1 MSSKAKR
8 VALYMRVSTEEQ
20 ARHGDSI
27 EAQRQALRQYAE
39 THNLN
44 VIGEYADEGISGQ
57 KPVRKRPALSEMLQE
72 VEADRVDLILF
83 TKLDRW
89 FRSVKL
95 YYQAQEVLDA
105 HKTAWR
111 AILEDYNTETADGTL
126 KVNIMLSVAQNEA
139 ERTSERIKFVFAD
152 KVRRGEPITGSL
164 PIGYRIETV
173 DGRKRVAKDPEKEEM
188 VNDIIQTYLR
198 TQSLRRTTIEI
209 NRKYEQHMDLITVKN
224 LLRNEMI
231 AGRYRDN
238 EVYCEPYITSE
249 EYEKIQGL
257 WQNNIKFNAKE
268 AYYFSSLIICP
279 ECGNKMSG
287 FRGITKRGQKQYR
300 YKKYRCSKSYKN
312 NICSFRRTTSENV
325 LEQMLLSQVED
336 DMEHVRSKAMHAKES
351 CQSVQIERRREEI
364 RQEMERISYVF
375 TKGRMEPEEYD
386 RRYDALE
393 RELAELKKPEKP
405 DVPKPLPKGWR
416 QMYDDLDAA
425 GKQQFWRR
433 IVREIH
439 ITKWDRG
446 PREIE
451 VIFLSD
457 L

>member
-1 MSSKAKR
+1 MSSKSKR

-39 THNLN
+39 AHNLN

-57 KPVRKRPALSEMLQE
+57 KPVRKRPALSEMLRE

-152 KVRRGEPITGSL
+152 KVRRGEPITGSV

-173 DGRKRVAKDPEKEEM
+173 DGRKRIVKDPEKEEM
-188 VNDIIQTYLR
+188 VNDIIRTYLR
-198 TQSLRRTTIEI
+198 TQSLRRTTIEV
-209 NRKYEQHMDLITVKN
+209 NRNYSQHMDQITVKN

-231 AGRYRDN
+231 CGRYRENDG
-238 EVYCEPYITSE
+238 YCEPYITTKE
-249 EYEKIQGL
+249 DERIQL
-257 WQNNIKFNAKE
+257 MWKNNIKLNAIE
-268 AYYFSSLIICP
+268 PYYFSGLIICP
-279 ECGNKMSG
+279 ECGQRLAG
-287 FRGITKRGQKQYR
+287 FRSQTKRNENIYQ
-300 YKKYRCSKSYKN
+300 YKKYRCGRHCKN
-312 NICSFRRTTSENV
+312 NSCDFVKDVSENV
-325 LEQMLLSQVED
+325 LERMLLARIEE
-336 DMEHVRSKAMHAKES
+336 DMEHARLKAMHAKES
-351 CQSVQIERRREEI
+351 RQSVQIERRREEI
-364 RQEMERISYVF
+364 QQEMERISYVF

-425 GKQQFWRR
+425 GKQQFWRG
-433 IVREIH
+433 IIREIR
-439 ITKWDRG
+439 IKKWDRG
-446 PREIE
+446 LREIK
-451 VIFLSD
+451 VIFL
-457 L
+457 

>member
-1 MSSKAKR
+1 MSSKSKR

-57 KPVRKRPALSEMLQE
+57 KPVRKRPALSEMLRE

-95 YYQAQEVLDA
+95 YYQAQEILDT

-173 DGRKRVAKDPEKEEM
+173 DGRKRVTKDPEKEEM

-209 NRKYEQHMDLITVKN
+209 NRKYEQHMDLITVKH

-287 FRGITKRGQKQYR
+287 FRGITKRGERQYR

-351 CQSVQIERRREEI
+351 RQSVQIERRREEI
-364 RQEMERISYVF
+364 R
-375 TKGRMEPEEYD
+375 
-386 RRYDALE
+386 
-393 RELAELKKPEKP
+393 
-405 DVPKPLPKGWR
+405 
-416 QMYDDLDAA
+416 
-425 GKQQFWRR
+425 
-433 IVREIH
+433 
-439 ITKWDRG
+439 
-446 PREIE
+446 
-451 VIFLSD
+451 
-457 L
+457 

>member
-1 MSSKAKR
+1 MSSKSKR
-8 VALYMRVSTEEQ
+8 AALYMRVSTEEQ

-27 EAQRQALRQYAE
+27 EAQRQALRKYAE
-39 THNLN
+39 DHNLT

-57 KPVRKRPALSEMLQE
+57 KPVRKRPALSEMLRE

-105 HKTAWR
+105 YKTAWR

-164 PIGYRIETV
+164 PIGYRIETA

-188 VNDIIQTYLR
+188 VNDIIRTHLR

-231 AGRYRDN
+231 CGRYRGNDG
-238 EVYCEPYITSE
+238 YCEPYIAPE
-249 EYEKIQGL
+249 EYEKIQSMWKG
-257 WQNNIKFNAKE
+257 NIKLNAIE
-268 AYYFSSLIICP
+268 PYYFSGLLICP
-279 ECGNKMSG
+279 GCGKRLAG
-287 FRGITKRGQKQYR
+287 FRFQIKKRGVIYK
-300 YKKYRCSKSYKN
+300 YKKYRCGNHFKN
-312 NICSFRRTTSENV
+312 HCCSFNKIVSENA
-325 LEQMLLSQVED
+325 LERLLMAQIED
-336 DMEHVRSKAMHAKES
+336 KMDAIRAKAARQKKDR
-351 CQSVQIERRREEI
+351 QSVQIERRREEI
-364 RQEMERISYVF
+364 RQEMERLSYVF
-375 TKGRMEPEEYD
+375 TKGRMEAKEYD

-393 RELAELKKPEKP
+393 RELAELKEPEKP
-405 DVPKPLPKGWR
+405 DVPKPLPEGWR

-425 GKQQFWRR
+425 GKQRFWRG
-433 IVREIH
+433 IIREIH

>member
-1 MSSKAKR
+1 MSSKSKR

-27 EAQRQALRQYAE
+27 EAQWQALRQYAE

-57 KPVRKRPALSEMLQE
+57 KPVRKRPALSEMLRE
-72 VEADRVDLILF
+72 VEAGRVDLILF

-164 PIGYRIETV
+164 PIGYRIETA
-173 DGRKRVAKDPEKEEM
+173 DGRKRVVKDPEKEEM

-257 WQNNIKFNAKE
+257 WRNNIKFNAKE

-287 FRGITKRGQKQYR
+287 FRGITKRGERQYR

-351 CQSVQIERRREEI
+351 RQSVQIERRREEI
-364 RQEMERISYVF
+364 QQEMERLSYVF

-425 GKQQFWRR
+425 GKQQFWRG
-433 IVREIH
+433 IIREIH
-439 ITKWDRG
+439 IKKWDRG
-446 PREIE
+446 LREIK
-451 VIFLSD
+451 VIFL
-457 L
+457 